1 MSDDHSP
8 DRTHRRFPG
17 ISSRAYEHPTDR
29 GALVALR
36 SISGFDMLLRRFSG
50 LINERSLRLSLL
62 ADGVRVGPTQFA
74 RLKALLDDGAAV
86 LDIDPVPDMYVVQTP
101 IVNAMTIGLDK
112 PTLVLNTGLV
122 ELLDDEELRF
132 VIGHELG
139 HALSGHAVYRTMM
152 IWLTNLAENVS
163 WLPIGKWGVELV
175 ITALKEWFRKSELSC
190 DRAGLLV
197 GQDIE
202 AGVRALMKLA
212 GGAHL
217 AEMNPIAFLEQAR
230 EHESGGGFRES
241 VLKLLSLKDRTSPF
255 TAVRALELTRWVESG
270 DYQKILSGEYPRR
283 MDDDDASVRQET
295 KAAASAYADS
305 FKRTTDPLLSK
316 LRDLAGEA
324 SGVGERVGETLFKR
338 FGQRGD

>member
-1 MSDDHSP
+1 MSDDRSP
-8 DRTHRRFPG
+8 DRERRRFPG

-36 SISGFDMLLRRFSG
+36 SISGFDVLLRRFSG

-62 ADGVRVGPTQFA
+62 ADGVRVGPTQFG
-74 RLKALLDDGAAV
+74 RLKALLDDNAAV
-86 LDIDPVPDMYVVQTP
+86 LDIQPVPDMYVVQSP

-152 IWLTNLAENVS
+152 IWLTNFAQNLS
-163 WLPIGKWGVELV
+163 WLPIGKWGVELI

-190 DRAGLLV
+190 DRAGLLA

-217 AEMNPIAFLEQAR
+217 AEMDPIAFLEQAR
-230 EHESGGGFRES
+230 EHESAGGLRES
-241 VLKLLSLKDRTSPF
+241 VLKLINLKDRTAPF
-255 TAVRALELTRWVESG
+255 TAVRALELTRWVEAG
-270 DYQKILSGEYPRR
+270 DYQKILSGDYPRR
-283 MDDDDASVRQET
+283 VDDDSASVRQET

-305 FKRTTDPLLSK
+305 FRRTTDPLMSK
-316 LRDLAGEA
+316 VRDLAGEA
-324 SGVGERVGETLFKR
+324 SGVGERVGETILRR
-338 FGQRGD
+338 FGRGGD